1 MSPPIRQLVGAV
13 LSCIWLLAAHAK
25 DSADSES
32 ADNAPELPAQS
43 ESDAEYVATVGHVAE
58 NRRSYLQENSE
69 TNTLTKNYAGFGSRV
84 NDRGINST
92 LNLWMLYQANLS
104 GGISEEED
112 LNGLVYFSNFFD
124 LDRIFGW
131 QDTSFLIRIDG
142 RWGDGID
149 AAVGSLM
156 NVNTLAV
163 GDEPIGV
170 TRLWFD
176 KHWLDDRLRLR
187 LGKMDITTENFDFYG
202 MNTAF
207 DAMNFANSPRTQF
220 IDGGLVNN
228 SSIPFPESGL
238 GAMLLYELIERVYV
252 AGGAIPSD
260 SEEFVWDNPFGSDSV
275 WLYTAETGTVI
286 DVGADER
293 PGHYYAGVWSG
304 EFVNAPRGKGIYVGA
319 SQLLI
324 SKDDSRQNG
333 LGAFFRY
340 GYAQDH
346 PKGIEHFLSIGGQY
360 RGLIRGL
367 DQIVG
372 IGWAQAFTEGP
383 GFTAAYEG
391 VLEVYYRGRFAPDW
405 LHFTPHIQ
413 YVVNPGSQDVS
424 NAWTL
429 GLRAQVTF

>member
-1 MSPPIRQLVGAV
+1 MIRFGLLVCLASTVLTAANAQDTDDAVAEGASPKTSI
-13 LSCIWLLAAHAK
+13 K
-25 DSADSES
+25 
-32 ADNAPELPAQS
+32 S
-43 ESDAEYVATVGHVAE
+43 ESDTDYEATEGHIVE
-58 NRRSYLQENSE
+58 NRRSYLQRNSE
-69 TNTLTKNYAGFGSRV
+69 KNTLTKDYLGVGQKV
-84 NDRGINST
+84 NERGINST
-92 LNLWMLYQANLS
+92 LNLWMLYQGNVS
-104 GGISEEED
+104 GGISEDED

-131 QDTSFLIRIDG
+131 SDASFLIRIDG

-170 TRLWFD
+170 TRFWFD
-176 KHWLDDRLRLR
+176 KHWLQKRLRLR
-187 LGKMDITTENFDFYG
+187 VGKMDITTENFDFHG
-202 MNTAF
+202 TNTAF
-207 DAMNFANSPRTQF
+207 DAMNYANSPRTMF
-220 IDGGLVNN
+220 LDGGLVNN

-238 GAMLLYELIERVYV
+238 GAMLLYEPVDRVYV

-260 SEEFVWDNPFGSDSV
+260 SKEYDWSNPFGSDSI

-286 DVGADER
+286 DVGADGR

-304 EFVNAPRGKGIYVGA
+304 DFVNAPRGKGIYVGA

-324 SKDDSRQNG
+324 SKDGGQQNG

-346 PKGIEHFLSIGGQY
+346 PRGVEHFLSFGGQY
-360 RGLIRGL
+360 RGQIRGF
-367 DQIVG
+367 DQVWG
-372 IGWAQAFTEGP
+372 VGWAQAFTNGP
-383 GFTAAYEG
+383 GFTASYEG
-391 VLEVYYRGRFAPDW
+391 ILEVYYRGRLAPAW
-405 LHFTPHIQ
+405 LHLTPHIQ
-413 YVVNPGSQDVS
+413 YIVNPGSQNIP

-429 GLRAQVTF
+429 GLRAQLTF

>member
-1 MSPPIRQLVGAV
+1 MIRFGLLVCFASAF
-13 LSCIWLLAAHAK
+13 LTFAHAQ
-25 DSADSES
+25 DATDGEPADKSPES
-32 ADNAPELPAQS
+32 AVET
-43 ESDAEYVATVGHVAE
+43 ESDADYVATEGHVVE

-69 TNTLTKNYAGFGSRV
+69 KNSLTKNYLGFGQKV

-92 LNLWMLYQANLS
+92 LNLWMLYQGNVS
-104 GGISEEED
+104 GGITEDDD
-112 LNGLVYFSNFFD
+112 LNGLVYLSNFFD

-131 QDTSFLIRIDG
+131 NDASFLIRIDG

-170 TRLWFD
+170 TRFWFD
-176 KHWLDDRLRLR
+176 KRWLQDRLRLR
-187 LGKMDITTENFDFYG
+187 VGKLDITTENFNFHG
-202 MNTAF
+202 TNTAF
-207 DAMNFANSPRTQF
+207 DAMNYANSPRTMF
-220 IDGGLVNN
+220 LDGGLVNN

-238 GAMLLYELIERVYV
+238 GAMLLYEPVDRVYI

-260 SEEFVWDNPFGSDSV
+260 SQEYEWDNPFGSDSV
-275 WLYTAETGTVI
+275 WLYTGEAGTVI
-286 DVGADER
+286 DVGADDR

-324 SKDDSRQNG
+324 SKDGSQQNG

-346 PKGIEHFLSIGGQY
+346 PRGIDHFVSFGGQY
-360 RGLIRGL
+360 RGQIRGL
-367 DQIVG
+367 DQVWG
-372 IGWAQAFTEGP
+372 VGWAQAFTDGP
-383 GFTAAYEG
+383 SFTESYEG
-391 VLEVYYRGRFAPDW
+391 ILELYYRGRFAPAW
-405 LHFTPHIQ
+405 LRLTPHIQ
-413 YVVNPGSQDVS
+413 YIVNPGSQDIS

-429 GLRAQVTF
+429 GLRVQVTF

>member
-1 MSPPIRQLVGAV
+1 MIRGGIFF
-13 LSCIWLLAAHAK
+13 CLASAFLTSAHAQ
-25 DSADSES
+25 DAANADP
-32 ADNAPELPAQS
+32 ADASPETSVQL
-43 ESDAEYVATVGHVAE
+43 ESDAEYVTTVGHVVE

-69 TNTLTKNYAGFGSRV
+69 TDTLTRNYAGFGSKV

-92 LNLWMLYQANLS
+92 LNLWMLYQGNVS

-131 QDTSFLIRIDG
+131 NDASFLIRIDG

-149 AAVGSLM
+149 TAVGSVM

-163 GDEPIGV
+163 GDDPIGV

-176 KHWLDDRLRLR
+176 KHWLDSHLRLR
-187 LGKMDITTENFDFYG
+187 IGKMDITTENFNFHG
-202 MNTAF
+202 TNTAF
-207 DAMNFANSPRTQF
+207 DAMNFANSPRTMF
-220 IDGGLVNN
+220 LDGGLVNN

-238 GAMLLYELIERVYV
+238 GAMLLYEPVDRVYV

-260 SEEFVWDNPFGSDSV
+260 SKEYEWDNPFSGDSV

-286 DVGADER
+286 NVGADQR

-304 EFVNAPRGKGIYVGA
+304 EFVNSPRGKGIYIGA

-324 SKDDSRQNG
+324 SKDGSQQNG

-346 PKGIEHFLSIGGQY
+346 PKGIEHFLSFGGQY
-360 RGLIRGL
+360 RGLLRNL
-367 DQIVG
+367 DQVIG
-372 IGWAQAFTEGP
+372 IGWAQAFTDGP
-383 GFTAAYEG
+383 GFTASYEG

>member
-1 MSPPIRQLVGAV
+1 VIRFG
-13 LSCIWLLAAHAK
+13 LLACLASAILTAAHAQ
-25 DSADSES
+25 DAADSDPVDVS
-32 ADNAPELPAQS
+32 AETSAQS
-43 ESDAEYVATVGHVAE
+43 VSDTEYVATEGHVVE
-58 NRRSYLQENSE
+58 NRRSYLQQNSE
-69 TNTLTKNYAGFGSRV
+69 KNTLTKDYLGVGQKV
-84 NDRGINST
+84 NERGINST
-92 LNLWMLYQANLS
+92 LNLWMLYQASVS
-104 GGISEEED
+104 GGFSEDED

-131 QDTSFLIRIDG
+131 NDASFLIRVDG

-156 NVNTLAV
+156 DVNTLAV

-170 TRLWFD
+170 ARLWLD
-176 KHWLDDRLRLR
+176 KHWFEERLRLR
-187 LGKMDITTENFDFYG
+187 VGKLDITTENFNFHAT
-202 MNTAF
+202 NTAF
-207 DAMNFANSPRTQF
+207 DAMNYANSPRTMF
-220 IDGGLVNN
+220 LDGGLVNN

-238 GAMLLYELIERVYV
+238 GAMLLYEPVDRVYV

-260 SEEFVWDNPFGSDSV
+260 SQEYEWDNPFGSDSV

-286 DVGADER
+286 DVGADDR

-319 SQLLI
+319 SQLLV
-324 SKDDSRQNG
+324 SKDGGQQNG

-346 PKGIEHFLSIGGQY
+346 PKGIEHFFSFGGQY
-360 RGLIRGL
+360 RGLLRNL
-367 DQIVG
+367 DQVIG
-372 IGWAQAFTEGP
+372 IGWAQAFTDGP

-391 VLEVYYRGRFAPDW
+391 VLEIYYRGRLAPAW
-405 LHFTPHIQ
+405 LHLTPHIQ
-413 YVVNPGSQDVS
+413 YVVNPGSQDIS

-429 GLRAQVTF
+429 GLRVQVTF